1 MNTTT
6 LSPPAPRTLVDLL
19 PRSSTR
25 SQQLAIDVALIA
37 GFAVFTALLAQAR
50 INTGFSPVPIT
61 GQTLGALL
69 AGTGLGWKRGALSQL
84 LYWAIGIMMPV
95 AWYANDASGASIG
108 AGWKIASGATA
119 GYLFGFVVAAG
130 VVGMFAERRQ
140 DRSLA
145 TSIPAMLTGTAVIY
159 VFGVG
164 WLAHSLGIPV
174 ATGETSAISLGL
186 TPFLVGDAIKLM
198 IAGAITPLAW
208 RFARRS

>member
-1 MNTTT
+1 M
-6 LSPPAPRTLVDLL
+6 L
-19 PRSSTR
+19 
-25 SQQLAIDVALIA
+25 
-37 GFAVFTALLAQAR
+37 
-50 INTGFSPVPIT
+50 
-61 GQTLGALL
+61 
-69 AGTGLGWKRGALSQL
+69 
-84 LYWAIGIMMPV
+84 
-95 AWYANDASGASIG
+95 
-108 AGWKIASGATA
+108 
-119 GYLFGFVVAAG
+119 
-130 VVGMFAERRQ
+130 AERRQ

-208 RFARRS
+208 RFAHRS

>member
-69 AGTGLGWKRGALSQL
+69 AGTALGWKRGALSQL

-95 AWYANDASGASIG
+95 AWYANDASGASIS

-208 RFARRS
+208 RFAHRS